1 MPGLSHWPALLLV
14 LIVVL
19 IFWGPGKL
27 PEIGSAV
34 GRAMHEFRKQS
45 SDFQDEIRRSA
56 TPRSD
61 PETYQST
68 QAADVAASAPAEV
81 KPASA
86 TTPPDV
92 NRSPAPDVNPSP
104 APDVKS

>member
-1 MPGLSHWPALLLV
+1 MPGLGHWPALLLILV
-14 LIVVL
+14 VVL

-27 PEIGSAV
+27 PEVGSAV
-34 GRAMHEFRKQS
+34 GKAMHEFRKQS

-61 PETYQST
+61 PETYQSSQT
-68 QAADVAASAPAEV
+68 TDLASSAPAEV
-81 KPASA
+81 KPAST

-92 NRSPAPDVNPSP
+92 KPSP